1 MKVILATFSIL
12 FLSSFFYAQNGVLS
26 QPEMAIMY
34 MGYNNKIVPM
44 LPNNEQII
52 LELEGGSA
60 TATTWT
66 DALGSSFKG
75 YYIKPSTSQ
84 YVTIHLK
91 GKTEKGIIND
101 RGTFIYKVKAFP
113 APMLEQTSISKSS
126 GMSAVISLGAD
137 SPFTGISYSII
148 GGTLT
153 IDGKDPIKFNGHQ
166 IPSSLLNDAAIGSNV
181 LVELSYK
188 STGQSSG
195 TYMISSALKVVP

>member
-12 FLSSFFYAQNGVLS
+12 FLSSFFYAQNGVIS

-60 TATTWT
+60 QAASWS
-66 DALGSSFKG
+66 DASGNSVKG

-84 YVTIHLK
+84 YVTIHLN

-101 RGTFIYKVKAFP
+101 RGNFTYKVKAFP
-113 APMLEQTSISKSS
+113 VPMLEQTSISKSS
-126 GMSAVISLGAD
+126 GMNAVISLGAD
-137 SPFTGISYSII
+137 SPFTGVSYSII
-148 GGTLT
+148 GGKL
-153 IDGKDPIKFNGHQ
+153 IINDEVFNFTGHQ
-166 IPSSLLNDAAIGSNV
+166 IPGSLLNDAAIGSNV
-181 LVELSYK
+181 VVELNYISNGQES
-188 STGQSSG
+188 STRF
-195 TYMISSALKVVP
+195 ISSALKVVP

>member
-1 MKVILATFSIL
+1 MKVILAAFSIL
-12 FLSSFFYAQNGVLS
+12 FLSSFIYAQNGVIS

-60 TATTWT
+60 QAASWS
-66 DALGSSFKG
+66 DASGNSVKG

-101 RGTFIYKVKAFP
+101 RGTFIYKVKVFP

-137 SPFTGISYSII
+137 SPFTGVSYSII

-153 IDGKDPIKFNGHQ
+153 VDGKDPIEFTGHQ
-166 IPSSLLNDAAIGSNV
+166 IPGSLLNDAAIGSNV
-181 LVELSYK
+181 VVELSYK
-188 STGQSSG
+188 STGQASG
-195 TYMISSALKVVP
+195 AYMISSALKVVP

>member
-12 FLSSFFYAQNGVLS
+12 FLSSFIYAQNGVIS

-34 MGYNNKIVPM
+34 RGYNNRIVPM

-60 TATTWT
+60 TATSWT
-66 DALGSSFKG
+66 DASGNSVKG

-101 RGTFIYKVKAFP
+101 RGNFTYKVKAFP
-113 APMLEQTSISKSS
+113 VPMLEQTSISKSS
-126 GMSAVISLGAD
+126 GMNAVISLGAD
-137 SPFTGISYSII
+137 SPFTGVSFTIMGGEII
-148 GGTLT
+148 INEEVFMFT
-153 IDGKDPIKFNGHQ
+153 GHQ
-166 IPSSLLNDAAIGSNV
+166 IPSDCLR
-181 LVELSYK
+181 K
-188 STGQSSG
+188 STIGENIEVNLTYKTTGQEG
-195 TYMISSALKVVP
+195 AYMISSALKVVP

>member
-12 FLSSFFYAQNGVLS
+12 FLSSFFYAQNGVIS
-26 QPEMAIMY
+26 QPEMTIMY
-34 MGYNNKIVPM
+34 KSYNNRIVPM

-60 TATTWT
+60 TATSWT
-66 DALGSSFKG
+66 DASGNSVKG
-75 YYIKPSTSQ
+75 YHIKPSTSQ

-137 SPFTGISYSII
+137 SPFTGVSYTII
-148 GGTLT
+148 GGKL
-153 IDGKDPIKFNGHQ
+153 IINDEVFNFTGHQ
-166 IPSSLLNDAAIGSNV
+166 IPSDCLR
-181 LVELSYK
+181 K
-188 STGQSSG
+188 STIGENIEVNLTYKTTGQEG
-195 TYMISSALKVVP
+195 AYMISSVLKVVP

>member
-12 FLSSFFYAQNGVLS
+12 FLSSFFYAQNGVIS

-60 TATTWT
+60 TATSWT
-66 DALGSSFKG
+66 DASGNSVKG
-75 YYIKPSTSQ
+75 YHIKPSTSQ
-84 YVTIHLK
+84 NVTIHLK

-113 APMLEQTSISKSS
+113 APMLEQTSISKAS
-126 GMSAVISLGAD
+126 GMIATIGLGAD
-137 SPFTGISYSII
+137 SPFTGVSYSII
-148 GGTLT
+148 GGKL
-153 IDGKDPIKFNGHQ
+153 IIKDEVFMFTGHQ
-166 IPSSLLNDAAIGSNV
+166 IPSDCLR
-181 LVELSYK
+181 K
-188 STGQSSG
+188 STIGENIEVNLTYKTTGQEG
-195 TYMISSALKVVP
+195 AYMISSVLKVVP